1 MEGQKQYTIRHASLL
16 DLDAVTELEKLCFSK
31 EDGAT
36 RENFEKRL
44 MVFPEHFWLLEAEG
58 ALISMVNG
66 MVSDCDTLLDEMYAD
81 AGMHEEDGD
90 WQMIF
95 GVETRPDYQRK
106 GFAEI
111 LLKQVIEDAREQG
124 RKGLVLTCKEHMLH
138 YYEKFGFVNEGL
150 SESVHG
156 GAQWYHMRYQMKI
169 AF

>member
-1 MEGQKQYTIRHASLL
+1 MAEEKRYTIRHASLS
-16 DLDAVTELEKLCFSK
+16 DLDAVAELERLCFSR

-36 RENFEKRL
+36 RESFEKRL
-44 MVFPEHFWLLEAEG
+44 KVFPAHFWLLEVEG
-58 ALISMVNG
+58 VLVSMVNG
-66 MVSDCDTLLDEMYAD
+66 MVTDCATLLDEMYENA
-81 AGMHEEDGD
+81 AMHNENGA

-106 GFAEI
+106 GYAEI
-111 LLKQVIEDAREQG
+111 LLKQVIADAGKQG

-169 AF
+169 EF